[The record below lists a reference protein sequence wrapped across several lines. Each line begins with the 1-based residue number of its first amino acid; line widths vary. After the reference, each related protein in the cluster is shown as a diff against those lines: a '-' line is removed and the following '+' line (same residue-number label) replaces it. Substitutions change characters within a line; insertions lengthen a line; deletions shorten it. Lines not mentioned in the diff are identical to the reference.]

1 VNSGGGGG
9 CARERLGLS
18 ERVQAGLKR
27 ELGNVGHDMADFLG
41 VHVWA
46 RSAVVAGRIEL
57 TGRVHGAATQTRM

>member
-1 VNSGGGGG
+1 
-9 CARERLGLS
+9 LS